1 MEMCWSDVKP
11 WHYYE
16 ISSQDSFPAQVLR
29 AEENFLKLPSIISH
43 CSSESW
49 HCVPGK
55 GLGKSVKAKLQKP
68 HLNPAFQLGLILAWL
83 GIAQGL
89 KDKFQLAAGCLTYHL
104 SLECLKILATE
115 ATVKFPLQVWLAKA
129 EQKSLWFKLLTDFLM
144 PWNIPTV

>member
-11 WHYYE
+11 WHYHE

-43 CSSESW
+43 CSSESC
-49 HCVPGK
+49 HCIPEK
-55 GLGKSVKAKLQKP
+55 GLAKSSPVRAKLQKA
-68 HLNPAFQLGLILAWL
+68 HLNPPFQLFLILSWL

-104 SLECLKILATE
+104 SLDCLKI
-115 ATVKFPLQVWLAKA
+115 
-129 EQKSLWFKLLTDFLM
+129 
-144 PWNIPTV
+144 